1 MLRPFNRRKH
11 TLISRNSRTH
21 PPKQKRGETLPP
33 LQIALP
39 FPRLRA
45 PPRARVASVGVPA
58 LRRLGFRLQRGR
70 GQRGLRTRWL
80 GLESGP
86 CHRGGHRRRLGL
98 QRLPRQDLF
107 DLLALQALPLEQRLG
122 QAVQSLAGPEKSIAR
137 PLIALIDDPSDF
149 LVDLIR
155 DFFTVVTRLD
165 QVASQE
171 HRTVAP
177 AQGQRSKFFA
187 HSEFGD
193 HLPRQFRS
201 LLEIVLSTGRDLVE
215 N

>member
-11 TLISRNSRTH
+11 TLISRNSRTL
-21 PPKQKRGETLPP
+21 PPKQTRGGTASPP
-33 LQIALP
+33 NRVAA
-39 FPRLRA
+39 FPRLR
-45 PPRARVASVGVPA
+45 VPA
-58 LRRLGFRLQRGR
+58 LRRLGLRLQRGR

>member
-11 TLISRNSRTH
+11 TLISRNSRTP
-21 PPKQKRGETLPP
+21 PPKRTRGDTASP
-33 LQIALP
+33 LSCTVRFP
-39 FPRLRA
+39 FPVSRFPFPSLSLGCLRL
-45 PPRARVASVGVPA
+45 
-58 LRRLGFRLQRGR
+58 RLQRGR

-98 QRLPRQDLF
+98 QRFPRQDLF

-187 HSEFGD
+187 HSE
-193 HLPRQFRS
+193 L
-201 LLEIVLSTGRDLVE
+201 
-215 N
+215 